1 MDERPSKADV
11 ESQLHQAADAMSA
24 RIESIQDEVLTTGES
39 VSTWVRNNPLKSVGV
54 MLAAG
59 LTVGLVFGGSTR
71 RRRRTHA
78 RLIDRYLDALTDEV
92 DDAVDQGEEA
102 DRALEKALR
111 DRVPLVVYTSE
122 SERKTGGIIRNLLGE
137 TAETFFRT
145 LVSFLAR
152 DVVEAAL
159 ANANIDEV
167 ADEDLFGGGSPSE

>member
-11 ESQLHQAADAMSA
+11 ESQLRQAADAMSA
-24 RIESIQDEVLTTGES
+24 RIEFIQDEVLTTGES
-39 VSTWVRNNPLKSVGV
+39 VSTWVRNNPLKSAAV

-59 LTVGLVFGGSTR
+59 LAVGLVFGGTTR

-92 DDAVDQGEEA
+92 DEAVDAGEEA

-122 SERKTGGIIRNLLGE
+122 SGKKTRGVIRSLLGE

-152 DVVEAAL
+152 DVVEAVL
-159 ANANIDEV
+159 ANANIDEG
-167 ADEDLFGGGSPSE
+167 AGEGLFGEGAAAE